1 MYPQVL
7 TAYSCLRGF
16 TALLLFIVVMAQLRN
31 QLFRVQV
38 AHRLWIFRFGPAEM
52 LAKFAQAGQ
61 LLLSGRGIGCSCI
74 GSHCGRNPLTS
85 ICFCLAILRNLS
97 GPGEM

>member
-16 TALLLFIVVMAQLRN
+16 TALLLFIVLMAQLRN

-61 LLLSGRGIGCSCI
+61 LLLSGRGIRCTLI
-74 GSHCGRNPLTS
+74 GLPFGGNP
-85 ICFCLAILRNLS
+85 AISYWLS
-97 GPGEM
+97 PSYFPQFAGPRE